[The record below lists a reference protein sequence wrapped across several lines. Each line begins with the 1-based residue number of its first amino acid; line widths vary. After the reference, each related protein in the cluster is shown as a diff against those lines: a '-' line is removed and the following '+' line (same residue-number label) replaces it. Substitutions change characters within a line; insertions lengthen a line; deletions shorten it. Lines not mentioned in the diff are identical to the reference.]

1 MELRN
6 GINIHFEIEIKLMT
20 GQSVVL
26 MGVSGCGKSSVGAAI
41 AREFGAK
48 FIDGDDLHPRANIQ
62 KMAAGSPLNDD
73 DRAPW
78 LERLND
84 VAYSLSHKNEVGI
97 IVCSAL
103 KRRYR
108 DRLRQDNPNMIFL
121 YMKGS
126 FDIIAERL
134 KARAGHF
141 MPTALL
147 KSQFEALEEPG
158 ADELDV
164 VSIAIDGSFDEVVSR
179 GVETLRKTGIKSRK

>member
-1 MELRN
+1 MAGRS
-6 GINIHFEIEIKLMT
+6 III
-20 GQSVVL
+20 

-41 AREFGAK
+41 AGALGAK

-62 KMAAGSPLNDD
+62 KMAGGHPLDDD

-84 VAYSLSHKNEVGI
+84 AAYSLRHKNEIGL

-108 DRLRQDNPNMIFL
+108 DRLREGNPDMLFL
-121 YMKGS
+121 YMQGS
-126 FDIIAERL
+126 FEVILERL

-141 MPTALL
+141 MPTDLL
-147 KSQFEALEEPG
+147 KSQFDALEEPA
-158 ADELDV
+158 ADEADV
-164 VSIAIDGSFDEVVSR
+164 LAIDINGSFEQVVER
-179 GVETLRKTGIKSRK
+179 GVDALRRAGVASRR

>member
-1 MELRN
+1 MA
-6 GINIHFEIEIKLMT
+6 
-20 GQSVVL
+20 GQSIII

-41 AREFGAK
+41 ANALGAK

-62 KMAAGSPLNDD
+62 KMASGHPLDD
-73 DRAPW
+73 NDRAPW

-84 VAYSLSHKNEVGI
+84 AAYSLRHKNEIGL

-108 DRLRQDNPNMIFL
+108 DRLREDNPDMIFL

-126 FDIIAERL
+126 FEVILERL

-141 MPTALL
+141 MPTDLL
-147 KSQFEALEEPG
+147 KSQFEALEEPA
-158 ADELDV
+158 ADETDV
-164 VSIAIDGSFDEVVSR
+164 IAIDIDGSFDQVVDR
-179 GVETLRKTGIKSRK
+179 GIKALRNAGVASRR